1 MRVGGGGRIF
11 STCSTWEGHTRTGR
25 DRLSAES
32 SGWRTTRW
40 KHKLPRSPLY
50 SEMFWKDQ
58 SYFCCQMISAQLTC
72 MATLSHLPPLDN
84 SLIPSWSPPWF
95 LWSWQPH
102 KPDRDRLR
110 RWVISGGRLQYF
122 SPPPLSSWKGKD
134 WNLVGFHFWK
144 SLRQMTNIRLMG
156 SRQTWKLTKF
166 VKFLVWE
173 LSEAASYH
181 FNPSN
186 LSLDCKYVDDLR
198 S

>member
-1 MRVGGGGRIF
+1 MTNNTVKTQITTI
-11 STCSTWEGHTRTGR
+11 STVFRNVLKRSELLLLSDDCSQRT
-25 DRLSAES
+25 
-32 SGWRTTRW
+32 
-40 KHKLPRSPLY
+40 
-50 SEMFWKDQ
+50 
-58 SYFCCQMISAQLTC
+58 QLTC

-173 LSEAASYH
+173 LSEASYL
-181 FNPSN
+181 FNRSN
-186 LSLDCKYVDDLR
+186 LSVNCKYVDDLR